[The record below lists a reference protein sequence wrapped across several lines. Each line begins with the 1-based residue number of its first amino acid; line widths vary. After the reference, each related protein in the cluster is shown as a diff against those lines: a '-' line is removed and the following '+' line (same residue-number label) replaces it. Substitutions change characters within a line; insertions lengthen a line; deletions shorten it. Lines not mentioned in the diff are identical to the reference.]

1 MDKVGFVLVLP
12 GPYQDPRLIFDLLH
26 STPESIDSQ
35 IQITFSM
42 VLNLLLSHRSEEVRD
57 LLARSF
63 ATYQNIKKYRELV
76 DDLHN
81 LEQEVATELEAAECG
96 DMNTVLRTLST
107 KRQLEQQLKQA
118 QLEQR
123 RSWNALC
130 KQAYLTP
137 GRLFRN
143 KKRDLFVVLTRES
156 RGGAEG
162 VTAVRVWPRHH
173 LRRGR
178 LRKRWLRFAKVATL
192 LDVCFD
198 LATLDTPEQWLESVL
213 STPLDTYPK
222 LEMEEPLPYPEQ
234 EVWESLK
241 IRVQEATAAIA
252 ALPCG
257 KCFHLKKCEP
267 KKRSRFREKIN
278 RVLSLRQRVDDV
290 TNRLWHE
297 FNRHFH
303 FLQDEGYLDG
313 SGRPTADGIWAS
325 QLRLDQPLLVA
336 ESIRRD
342 VFPHDDPK
350 MLAGLMA
357 PFVTDRESQGEPFEQ
372 LSLKNPELGQAFAKM
387 VSALHPLR
395 RRLRQSGFATNPLS
409 FWPAA
414 AIYFWISGAKW
425 EELVDISGLDEGDLA
440 MLIYRTADSLR
451 QLEGLT
457 QTHPHLAASA
467 TEGIKRLLREPVQVP
482 T

>member
-1 MDKVGFVLVLP
+1 MK
-12 GPYQDPRLIFDLLH
+12 
-26 STPESIDSQ
+26 
-35 IQITFSM
+35 
-42 VLNLLLSHRSEEVRD
+42 
-57 LLARSF
+57 
-63 ATYQNIKKYRELV
+63 
-76 DDLHN
+76 
-81 LEQEVATELEAAECG
+81 
-96 DMNTVLRTLST
+96 
-107 KRQLEQQLKQA
+107 
-118 QLEQR
+118 
-123 RSWNALC
+123 
-130 KQAYLTP
+130 
-137 GRLFRN
+137 
-143 KKRDLFVVLTRES
+143 
-156 RGGAEG
+156 
-162 VTAVRVWPRHH
+162 
-173 LRRGR
+173 
-178 LRKRWLRFAKVATL
+178 
-192 LDVCFD
+192 
-198 LATLDTPEQWLESVL
+198 
-213 STPLDTYPK
+213 
-222 LEMEEPLPYPEQ
+222 EPLPYPEQ
-234 EVWESLK
+234 EIWETLK
-241 IRVQEATAAIA
+241 ARTQEAKAAIA

-257 KCFHLKKCEP
+257 KCPHLSKCEP

-278 RVLSLRQRVDDV
+278 KVLSLRQRVDDV

-303 FLQDEGYLDG
+303 FLQEEGYLDE
-313 SGRPTADGIWAS
+313 SGRPSADGIWAS

-342 VFPHDDPK
+342 VFPHNDPK
-350 MLAGLMA
+350 ILAGLMA
-357 PFVTDRESQGEPFEQ
+357 TFVTDRESQGEPLEQ

-457 QTHPHLAASA
+457 QSHPHLAASA
-467 TEGIKRLLREPVQVP
+467 TEAMKRLLREPVQVP